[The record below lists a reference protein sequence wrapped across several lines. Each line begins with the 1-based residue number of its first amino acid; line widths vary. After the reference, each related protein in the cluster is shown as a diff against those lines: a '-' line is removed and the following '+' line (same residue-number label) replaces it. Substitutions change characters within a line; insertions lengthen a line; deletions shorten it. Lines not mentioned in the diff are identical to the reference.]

1 MDCGSGNSRRY
12 INVTNIVNVLEERQ
26 PGLSRA
32 LLGYHA
38 FTGCDFTSSF
48 YRKGKLKPLEIVEKD
63 AAGRYLHLFTCMGEV
78 DGDVNIE
85 VASEFVCKMYS
96 QPKRAQYVSILWNHA
111 NFACPDQG
119 LSPTDYGWS
128 ANGNLLQPVWFDG
141 PSLPDAL
148 FTDRDNNK
156 DDSNDTCS
164 DSDETTIVKSTDVDS
179 DADDHIYHEP
189 SDDEAWS
196 EDSDTDSQDVD

>member
-1 MDCGSGNSRRY
+1 
-12 INVTNIVNVLEERQ
+12 
-26 PGLSRA
+26 
-32 LLGYHA
+32 
-38 FTGCDFTSSF
+38 
-48 YRKGKLKPLEIVEKD
+48 
-63 AAGRYLHLFTCMGEV
+63 MGEV

-96 QPKRAQYVSILWNHA
+96 QPKVRSVDEARYNKLMQMTGKIDQDKPLTNIKRIDCALLPPSRRALDKKLQRAQYVSILWNHA

-119 LSPTDYGWS
+119 LCPSDYGWS

-141 PSLPDAL
+141 PSLPDTL

-156 DDSNDTCS
+156 DGSNDTCS